1 MTNKGG
7 FRCTVLALIVP
18 LLSPALAAGQEIAPV
33 KGVEEVEP
41 KAETGIKTT
50 SDWVFMPIP
59 ISNPSIGTGLA
70 LTALHL
76 FPFGG
81 STQPSLIGAGAA
93 VTSNGTWIA
102 GAGTQLRFKEDLWRV
117 TFGAGIADV
126 HYDFYGI
133 GETAGD
139 IGASVPV
146 ATRTNAMFGSVLRRI
161 GAGFYGGAGLRYAGT
176 ETSLDTDI
184 PPGPMYSLLSSELN
198 VDTVGVSLIGQYD
211 TRDSS
216 FSPGSGSFASLTLY
230 RFDKALGSDLEY
242 ELLDVQW
249 NKYYGIGR
257 YGVIAGRMSACS
269 ASDGAPFFDLCQFG
283 QKKDLRGY
291 VSGRYRDHAMYAAQA
306 EYRTPFFHR
315 FGGVV
320 FAGFGQVAPDWGKFA
335 SDVLSSAG
343 AGLRYLAS
351 EKHKVTASIDYS
363 RVKGEDAWYFYI
375 GDAF

>member
-1 MTNKGG
+1 MLGLIAMW
-7 FRCTVLALIVP
+7 FSPQQAAAL
-18 LLSPALAAGQEIAPV
+18 EIGHAR
-33 KGVEEVEP
+33 GVEEAEP
-41 KAETGIKTT
+41 KEETGLKPA

-93 VTSNGTWIA
+93 MTSNGTWIA

-117 TFGAGIADV
+117 TFGAGVADV

-133 GETAGD
+133 GEAAGD

-146 ATRTNAMFGSVLRRI
+146 ATRTTAMLGTVLRRI

-176 ETSLDTDI
+176 ETSLDTDL
-184 PPGPMYSLLSSELN
+184 PPGPMYALLSQELN
-198 VDTVGVSLIGQYD
+198 IDTVGVSLIGQYD

-216 FSPGSGSFASLTLY
+216 FSPSAGSFASLTLY

-242 ELLDVQW
+242 GLLDGQW
-249 NKYYGIGR
+249 NKYFGIGR
-257 YGVIAGRMSACS
+257 YGVVAGRVSACS
-269 ASDGAPFFDLCQFG
+269 ASDEAPFFDLCQFG

-291 VSGRYRDHAMYAAQA
+291 VSGRYRDHAMYAAQV
-306 EYRTPFFHR
+306 EYRSPFFHR

-320 FAGFGQVAPDWGKFA
+320 FAGFGQVAPDWGKFD

-351 EKHKVTASIDYS
+351 EKNKVTVSIDYS
-363 RVKGEDAWYFYI
+363 RVNSEDAWYFYI